1 MSQKKGLCKG
11 LGWRSE
17 EFKRGKGMKNKRK
30 KKKRLAMEAERHA
43 AMLKRWEEESRL
55 ENMYDDIDKW

>member
-1 MSQKKGLCKG
+1 
-11 LGWRSE
+11 
-17 EFKRGKGMKNKRK
+17 MKNKRK